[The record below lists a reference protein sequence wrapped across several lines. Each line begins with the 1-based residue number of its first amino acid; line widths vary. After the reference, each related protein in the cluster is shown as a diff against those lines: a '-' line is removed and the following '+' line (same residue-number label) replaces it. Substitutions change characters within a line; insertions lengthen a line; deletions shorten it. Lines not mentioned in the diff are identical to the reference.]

1 METIQQ
7 LEDGGTPPLPAV
19 TSAGQ
24 EAASPA
30 GASTAHGA
38 AAARWI
44 RPRVLAW
51 GAAFAC
57 YFAGLVFVNCYWA
70 CYPTDNDLDE
80 VGWLAANVSLA
91 RPESLANQGYP
102 PGLPVLLRGL
112 APVVGSLLRA
122 AFLWQAIVSSA
133 AVFFAFRISKAL
145 SGRAGVGLLG
155 ALCAS
160 LATLRVGT
168 TEFAD
173 GTSTALLLAGLWALT
188 RRGGDRRGFLLLG
201 LAAGSAYLFR
211 THYLTLMAIVPV
223 SLVVAGFGWREVGR
237 LAPAFLAGF
246 AATAWPLWLMN
257 CLAYGTPVHA
267 GVSQYNIAF
276 AMLPGAF
283 NWEDYARTY
292 DRWPLSRILEE
303 RPLEFLAHMCKVAS
317 KTFGGKLVVSA
328 AGLGIFAM
336 LLTPERQRRRLLAF
350 IAALGFFYIVVV
362 LVPTRTTA
370 RAFAPIAMLACLLI
384 ACGLA
389 ELVSRADRP
398 RRAQICAALAVVFL
412 AWPTAMW
419 ADLDS
424 RHASRQH
431 NQKIV
436 DALVAHGMQSSEEV
450 FTNIWN
456 VYNLQDPLFVT
467 FYNYGGWLQLDSKYA
482 RERPPPRASTL
493 PEWQAFFAEQGIRFV
508 ILRQRSDNVALFRAP
523 PPAWKQLFSDGSL
536 TVWAL

>member
-7 LEDGGTPPLPAV
+7 VEGSGTPPLQ
-19 TSAGQ
+19 TSTAT

-30 GASTAHGA
+30 RASTANGA
-38 AAARWI
+38 AAAPWI

-57 YFAGLVFVNCYWA
+57 YFAALVFVNCYWA

-80 VGWLAANVSLA
+80 VGWLAANLSLA

-102 PGLPVLLRGL
+102 PGLPVLLRAL
-112 APVVGSLLRA
+112 SPVVGSLLSA
-122 AFLWQAIVSSA
+122 AFLWQAIASTAS
-133 AVFFAFRISKAL
+133 VFFAFRISKAL
-145 SGRAGVGLLG
+145 SGRAGVGVLG

-173 GTSTALLLAGLWALT
+173 GTSTALFLAGLWALT
-188 RRGGDRRGFLLLG
+188 RREGDRRGFLLLG
-201 LAAGSAYLFR
+201 LAAGAAYLFR
-211 THYLTLMAIVPV
+211 THYLTLVAIVPAA
-223 SLVVAGFGWREVGR
+223 LVVAGFGWREVGR

-257 CLAYGTPVHA
+257 CLAYGTPLHA

-276 AMLPGAF
+276 AMLPNAF
-283 NWEDYARTY
+283 DWEDYARTY

-303 RPLEFLAHMCKVAS
+303 RPLEFLAHMGKMAR
-317 KTFGGKLVVSA
+317 KAFGGKLVVSA

-350 IAALGFFYIVVV
+350 IAGLAFFYIVVV

-370 RAFAPIAMLACLLI
+370 RAFAPIAMLASVLV

-389 ELVSRADRP
+389 EVVSRADRP
-398 RRAQICAALAVVFL
+398 RRAQVCAALAVVFL
-412 AWPTAMW
+412 SWPAGVW

-424 RHASRQH
+424 RHASRQR
-431 NQKIV
+431 NEEIV
-436 DALVAHGMQSSEEV
+436 DALVAHGMQSSGEV

-493 PEWQAFFAEQGIRFV
+493 PEWQAFFAERGIRFV
-508 ILRQRSDNVALFRAP
+508 VLRQRSDTAALFQAP
-523 PPAWKQLFSDGSL
+523 PPAWKQLFADESL